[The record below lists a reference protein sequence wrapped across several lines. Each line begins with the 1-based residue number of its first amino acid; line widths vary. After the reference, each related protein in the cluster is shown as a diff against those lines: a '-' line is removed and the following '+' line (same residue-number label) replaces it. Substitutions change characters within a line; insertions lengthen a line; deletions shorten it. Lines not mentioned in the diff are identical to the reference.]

1 MVLHKF
7 MRGLR
12 ERDWGAVAMEIF
24 IVVIGVIIA
33 LQVSNWN
40 DDRKDASRGDEYLR
54 RMQNELH
61 GDIRQ
66 LGDISAFWAAVNT
79 QGMAALAHAEHGTLL
94 EGSAWKTLL
103 AYYQASQIWPYRKD
117 NTTFQE
123 IRASGEFGLIRD
135 QALRARIS
143 SHYASGSNSEVS
155 EVLAVIPAYRETV
168 RGMTPWAIQE
178 YIWAKCYSGQG
189 GSQQLLDCESPVSQE
204 EALAVLLQFR
214 QSPELLGQLRF
225 WMATNGVGSNL
236 LANIQRDAEGLA
248 LAIEQSRQ

>member
-1 MVLHKF
+1 MVLQQF

-12 ERDWGAVAMEIF
+12 QRDWGAVAMEIF

-40 DDRKDASRGDEYLR
+40 DDRKDANRGDEYLR
-54 RMQNELH
+54 RMQSELRV
-61 GDIRQ
+61 DIKK
-66 LGDISAFWAAVNT
+66 LEDISTFWAAVKT

-135 QALRARIS
+135 RALRARIS

-155 EVLAVIPAYRETV
+155 EVLGVIPAYRETV

-178 YIWAKCYSGQG
+178 HIWANCYSGEE

-204 EALAVLLQFR
+204 EAMALLLQFR

-225 WMATNGVGSNL
+225 WMATNGIGLDL
-236 LANIQRDAEGLA
+236 LANIQREADDLA
-248 LAIEQSRQ
+248 QAIERSHQ